1 VFAFMTAMSTRPY
14 LVFGMI
20 MAGVGMGLL
29 IPVYTVAVQ
38 NVAPRHQMGA
48 ATASTTFFRS
58 IGSTVGVAVFGS
70 VLLTNYHAEFGRVVP
85 PGTPQKA
92 LEFFG
97 NPLLLSQMHDQM
109 ESIFQTLPN
118 GLQLMQ
124 TLMVSV
130 RGSLEHGLHRIF
142 STSAV
147 IMCAV
152 LLLNLTLKNLPL
164 RSHHEAPKMEP
175 PAH

>member
-1 VFAFMTAMSTRPY
+1 M
-14 LVFGMI
+14 L
-20 MAGVGMGLL
+20 
-29 IPVYTVAVQ
+29 
-38 NVAPRHQMGA
+38 
-48 ATASTTFFRS
+48 FRS
-58 IGSTVGVAVFGS
+58 
-70 VLLTNYHAEFGRVVP
+70 NYHAEFGRAVP
-85 PGTPQKA
+85 PDTPPKA

-109 ESIFQTLPN
+109 EAVFRTLPN

-142 STSAV
+142 STSAI
-147 IMCAV
+147 IMAAV
-152 LLLNLTLKNLPL
+152 LLLNLTLKNMPL